1 MVSCGAGS
9 AHFTCFSLGGGCAVV
24 AAGAAEVEEDGSGL
38 ALCDSDCAFSFSS
51 NALAFILA
59 RSFAASRSFSS
70 SNLLQRAFSAAVC
83 ISSDCGS
90 GSVEVVEAGGRGA
103 VVDVDVDGAWGW
115 GCAYTE

>member
-9 AHFTCFSLGGGCAVV
+9 AHFTCFSFGGGCAAV
-24 AAGAAEVEEDGSGL
+24 AAGAAEAEMDDSGL
-38 ALCDSDCAFSFSS
+38 LAFCDSDSAFSFSS

-70 SNLLQRAFSAAVC
+70 SNLLKRAFSAAVC

-90 GSVEVVEAGGRGA
+90 GSVDVVDAGGRGA
-103 VVDVDVDGAWGW
+103 AVDGPWGW
-115 GCAYTE
+115 GCVYVD

>member
-24 AAGAAEVEEDGSGL
+24 AAEVEEDGSGL

-70 SNLLQRAFSAAVC
+70 SNLLKRAFSAAVC